1 MRAKALGVIGSTW
14 GRIAACA
21 VAFACV
27 VAAAASH
34 GAPAARGVQN
44 VRFGG
49 DQHETRVVIDLDQSA
64 KGRVLDDGG
73 DKAFAIALPNVAVEQ
88 DLQGNG
94 QGLVARWA
102 VDDAAGAARIRLD
115 LVRPAVVRRRFLLP
129 PADGVSTYRYVIDLA
144 PSDNAVPAA
153 APAAPA
159 APVARGEAQPAAT
172 PVAEVTRVHLKKIIV
187 IDAGH
192 GGKDPGAMGAVS
204 HEKDLTL
211 AAARALRAR
220 LERTGR
226 YRIVMTRDADTFVP
240 LETRVQIAR
249 KAGADLFISLH
260 ADSDPQPGMRGATVY
275 TLSDKGSDR
284 VVRNVMA
291 QNDWFI
297 NVDLPGRDKAV
308 NQILLDLTQRATRNR
323 SAAFAEDLL
332 THISDRVQLLR
343 RSHRDAGFV
352 VLLAPDVPAVLL
364 EMGFITN
371 PQDEALLNST
381 AKRQRFMDA
390 VGDSIDAYFAGHT
403 QVATR

>member
-21 VAFACV
+21 AAFACV

-34 GAPAARGVQN
+34 GAPTARGVEN

-64 KGRVLDDGG
+64 KGRVLDDGA
-73 DKAFAIALPNVAVEQ
+73 DKAFAIALPDVAVSQ

-102 VDDAAGAARIRLD
+102 VDGAAGAARVRLD

-144 PSDNAVPAA
+144 PADG
-153 APAAPA
+153 APAPT
-159 APVARGEAQPAAT
+159 PIVSARGTPAPQPVAT
-172 PVAEVTRVHLKKIIV
+172 PVAEVTRLHLKKIIV

-192 GGKDPGAMGAVS
+192 GGKDPGAMGATS

-211 AAARALRAR
+211 AAARALKAR

-226 YRIVMTRDADTFVP
+226 YRIVMTRDSDTFVP

-371 PQDEALLNST
+371 PQDEALLNNS

-390 VGDSIDAYFAGHT
+390 VGDSIDAYFAGQT
-403 QVATR
+403 QVAAR